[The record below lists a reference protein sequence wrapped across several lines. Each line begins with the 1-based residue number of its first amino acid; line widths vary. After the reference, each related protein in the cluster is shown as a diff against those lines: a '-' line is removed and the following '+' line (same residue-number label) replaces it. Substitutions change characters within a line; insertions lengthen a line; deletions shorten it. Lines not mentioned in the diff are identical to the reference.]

1 MFLPNAKGKNL
12 TNIRLKQK
20 VTAQTIDNLD
30 GCYGG
35 LAPRGA
41 EIYGLTERIGHCI
54 DNANIYLAEGLHNK
68 DTGEL
73 FDGSGSLWGCGSRLC
88 AFCVGK
94 PSKKH
99 RKEIRYAM
107 DNAKLFV
114 GENWYFPT
122 FTMPDIAL
130 KDLSLPDIARVKQT
144 AWENFTHYET
154 NPKKSQTWYQKHF
167 RGGFKNCEFTFT
179 DNDLYHY
186 HLHAL
191 MIGKSKIQRDK
202 FYEIR
207 REWTKSLKF
216 AFAKH
221 GIAWECNTGNKNF
234 IPALYSFLWSK
245 PLMSLFLNAKDETK
259 FFGLAVVNVV
269 KVDYTNRE
277 KTILE
282 LCKYVTKNDSWVKV
296 PDHQLLEI
304 ASMARFWRMFEKFGV
319 CREIVR
325 QMSKLT
331 PKEQNRKNELQ
342 KEAEDSYFLLLE
354 FLLYTNGHGYLD
366 TTFSIPSVLAQ
377 LCSYYANAPPKKKKR
392 SWFNRLKDGEISL
405 PDYCRELEIEVA
417 AVINFRKIQLRRMY
431 PYAIFKTAN
440 NWAF

>member
-1 MFLPNAKGKNL
+1 MTAIRYKQDLSNDIADTLEKASGGEVVSAVAFRIKNCIE
-12 TNIRLKQK
+12 NG
-20 VTAQTIDNLD
+20 NL
-30 GCYGG
+30 
-35 LAPRGA
+35 
-41 EIYGLTERIGHCI
+41 
-54 DNANIYLAEGLHNK
+54 YLADDLHNK
-68 DTGEL
+68 ETGEC
-73 FDGSGSLWGCGSRLC
+73 FTGRGSLWGCGSRFC
-88 AFCVGK
+88 GFCVGK
-94 PSKKH
+94 PSKEH
-99 RKEIRYAM
+99 REQMRYAM

-144 AWENFTHYET
+144 AWEHFTHCET
-154 NPKKSQTWYQKHF
+154 DSEKSQTWYQKHF

-179 DNDLYHY
+179 DNDLIHY

-216 AFAKH
+216 AFQKH
-221 GIAWECNTGNKNF
+221 NIEWECKTGNKNF

-296 PDHQLLEI
+296 PDNQLLEI

-325 QMSKLT
+325 QMPKLT
-331 PKEQNRKNELQ
+331 PKEQNRKDELQ
-342 KEAEDSYFLLLE
+342 KEAENATFLLLE
-354 FLLYTNGHGYLD
+354 FLLFLNENGYVH
-366 TTFSIPSVLAQ
+366 TTFLIPRFFERLFSNR
-377 LCSYYANAPPKKKKR
+377 ANAPPKKKKR
-392 SWFNRLKDGEISL
+392 SWFHRLKDKEITL
-405 PDYCRELEIEVA
+405 HDYKDELLADISKA
-417 AVINFRKIQLRRMY
+417 IHFRKLQLRRMY
-431 PYAIFKTAN
+431 PAATFQTLAGET
-440 NWAF
+440 F